1 MVKLANASWKE
12 VGVLGAQTIRTDTQ
26 KIGEFKIGINTVAR
40 AAHADYTEAF
50 VSAATDPLA
59 NLDVVG
65 TAWISGKTIA
75 NFAAHATY
83 AARTQTA
90 QDHAFMVGGDS
101 SAPQTAATFRV
112 STTNN
117 GRIGINT
124 TLAEMQSA
132 FTTKGT
138 SEFTDTATFQND
150 IAVNGGGA
158 VSYTHLRAH
167 ET

>member
-26 KIGEFKIGINTVAR
+26 TIGEFKIGINTVAR
-40 AAHADYTEAF
+40 AAHADYSEAF

-65 TAWISGKTIA
+65 TAWISGKTIE
-75 NFAAHATY
+75 NFAAHSTY

-117 GRIGINT
+117 GRVGINT
-124 TLAEMQSA
+124 TLSKYR
-132 FTTKGT
+132 T
-138 SEFTDTATFQND
+138 
-150 IAVNGGGA
+150 V
-158 VSYTHLRAH
+158 H
-167 ET
+167 